1 MGIEIE
7 PYDIVGFAG
16 AAIFVVVYFANQQ
29 RWLSSEDWRYPLANL
44 IGAMLILVSLL
55 YEWNFPSVVIEVFWA
70 VISLYGMAKSL
81 RERRYCIAVL
91 REGEGSRHLHDEIRV
106 GDIVDTSL
114 PRNNFTLAEGAER
127 HLLMAGGIGI
137 TPIMAMIAE
146 LKRRR
151 ADFVLHYCTR
161 VPAKT

>member
-81 RERRYCIAVL
+81 RERRSA
-91 REGEGSRHLHDEIRV
+91 
-106 GDIVDTSL
+106 
-114 PRNNFTLAEGAER
+114 
-127 HLLMAGGIGI
+127 
-137 TPIMAMIAE
+137 
-146 LKRRR
+146 
-151 ADFVLHYCTR
+151 
-161 VPAKT
+161 